1 MCEVSF
7 YFTYNNNDEYK
18 TKLDILCE
26 VFEYIILE
34 DVDDNKYKNAVKIKL
49 NQIDERKMFYL
60 ISYYN
65 SSLRISKIGNELI
78 IGIDKEL
85 DKIGLK

>member
-26 VFEYIILE
+26 VFGYIILE

-60 ISYYN
+60 TSYYN